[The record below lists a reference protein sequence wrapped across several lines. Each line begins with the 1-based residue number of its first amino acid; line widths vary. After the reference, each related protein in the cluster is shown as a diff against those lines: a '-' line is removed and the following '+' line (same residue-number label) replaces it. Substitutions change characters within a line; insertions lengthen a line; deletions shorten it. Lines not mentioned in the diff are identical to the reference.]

1 MGFTIREIVAECKFT
16 STLTVEALAQAI
28 PPDAST
34 HALLRE
40 AAGEVRVRERKLT
53 LVVVIW
59 LLIALHLYT
68 TLSQGAVLAKPA
80 RAALHLARS
89 RHPPAPR

>member
-1 MGFTIREIVAECKFT
+1 MGFTIREIEAECKFS

-28 PPDAST
+28 PPDAIT
-34 HALLRE
+34 HVLLRE
-40 AAGEVRVRERKLT
+40 AAGEVRERKLT
-53 LVVVIW
+53 MVVVVW
-59 LLIALHLYT
+59 LVIALHLYT
-68 TLSQGAVLAKPA
+68 TLSQGAVLAKLA